1 MSQSPSPH
9 PATNSIYLGSTRNQ
23 HQELVAQSAVVLKL
37 GLLLMKSGASAYRVK
52 ASMSRLAKA
61 VGLEE
66 HHAQVHFT
74 EISTTAYSGG
84 NFRTEIAETRIKGI
98 SAYKIDLLSD
108 FVSSLPERIDPA
120 VADATLTRI
129 EKEKPLYAPWLL
141 ALAAALACA
150 AFAFLNWGGVIECS
164 VVLLA
169 AFAGQLLRST
179 LAHKGLNHMAVWM
192 LCGLLS
198 AGIYVGVMSALIAPG
213 LIADNHLVGFISSI
227 LYLVPGFPLVTG
239 MLEIARMDF
248 ASGISRLTYVALL
261 LGSASFS
268 VWLIS
273 LVFSLPLEQAP
284 APHLDFWLL
293 LILQMLASFTAAYGF
308 AMLFSATPL
317 SCTWAGAI
325 AAIVNPGR
333 IWLIEAGWAPHL
345 AIALAVFTAGV
356 LSEVV
361 APLHS
366 RRVSRVSLAVPATV
380 TMVPGVMFY
389 MSMAHFSNGD
399 VNEALA
405 SFVQVLLIFAALGM
419 GLALSRLLMDKN
431 WLYDRDTQNL
441 AALPQGHMR

>member
-1 MSQSPSPH
+1 MNEPTP
-9 PATNSIYLGSTRNQ
+9 TNSIYLGSTPTQ
-23 HQELVAQSAVVLKL
+23 HQRLTTQSAVVLKL

-52 ASMSRLAKA
+52 ASMARLAKA
-61 VGLEE
+61 VGLDE

-74 EISTTAYSGG
+74 EISTTAYAHGH
-84 NFRTEIAETRIKGI
+84 FRTEIAETRIKGI
-98 SAYKIDLLSD
+98 SAFKIDLLGD
-108 FVSSLPERIDPA
+108 FVSSLPPRIDPA
-120 VADATLTRI
+120 VASATLTRI
-129 EKEKPLYAPWLL
+129 DREKPLYTFWLL
-141 ALAAALACA
+141 ALASGLACA
-150 AFAFLNWGGVIECS
+150 AFAFLNGGGILECS

-179 LAHKGLNHMAVWM
+179 LTQRGINHMMVWM

-198 AGIYVGVMSALIAPG
+198 TGLYVGAMNTLIAPG

-227 LYLVPGFPLVTG
+227 LYLIPGFPLVTG

-248 ASGISRLTYVALL
+248 SSGLPRLTYVALL

-268 VWLIS
+268 VWL
-273 LVFSLPLEQAP
+273 LALLFSLPLQQAP
-284 APHLDFWLL
+284 APTLAPWVLVAF
-293 LILQMLASFTAAYGF
+293 QVLASFTAAFGF
-308 AMLFSATPL
+308 AMLFMATPL
-317 SCTWAGAI
+317 SCIWAGLI
-325 AAIVNPGR
+325 AALVNPAR

-361 APLHS
+361 APLHA

-389 MSMAHFSNGD
+389 MSMAHFSNGN

-405 SFVQVLLIFAALGM
+405 SLVQVLLIFAALGM
-419 GLALSRLLMDKN
+419 GLALSRLFMDKN

>member
-1 MSQSPSPH
+1 MNE
-9 PATNSIYLGSTRNQ
+9 PAPTNSIYLGSTPTQ
-23 HQELVAQSAVVLKL
+23 HQRLTTQSAVVLKL

-52 ASMSRLAKA
+52 ASMARLAKA
-61 VGLEE
+61 VGLDE
-66 HHAQVHFT
+66 HHAQIHFT
-74 EISTTAYSGG
+74 EISTTAYANGH
-84 NFRTEIAETRIKGI
+84 FRTEIAETRIKGI
-98 SAYKIDLLSD
+98 SAFKIDLLGD
-108 FVSSLPERIDPA
+108 FVSSLPPSIDPA
-120 VADATLTRI
+120 VASATLTRI
-129 EKEKPLYAPWLL
+129 DREKPLYTFWLL
-141 ALAAALACA
+141 ALASGLACA
-150 AFAFLNWGGVIECS
+150 AFAFLNGGGLLECS

-169 AFAGQLLRST
+169 AFAGQLLRSALT
-179 LAHKGLNHMAVWM
+179 QRGINHMMVWM

-198 AGIYVGVMSALIAPG
+198 TGLYVGAMNTLIAPG

-227 LYLVPGFPLVTG
+227 LYLIPGFPLVTG

-248 ASGISRLTYVALL
+248 SSGISRLTYVALL

-293 LILQMLASFTAAYGF
+293 LLLQMLASFTAAFGF
-308 AMLFSATPL
+308 AMLFMTTPL
-317 SCTWAGAI
+317 SCTWAGLI
-325 AAIVNPGR
+325 AALVNPAR
-333 IWLIEAGWAPHL
+333 IWLVEAGWAPHL
-345 AIALAVFTAGV
+345 AIALAAFTAGV
-356 LSEVV
+356 LAELI

-405 SFVQVLLIFAALGM
+405 SFVQVLLIFTALGM

>member
-1 MSQSPSPH
+1 MNEPTP
-9 PATNSIYLGSTRNQ
+9 TNSIYLGSTRKQ
-23 HQELVAQSAVVLKL
+23 HKELVAQSAVVLKL

-52 ASMSRLAKA
+52 SSMSRLAKA

-74 EISTTAYSGG
+74 EISTTAYCDG

-108 FVSSLPERIDPA
+108 FVSSLPERIEPA
-120 VADATLTRI
+120 VANATLTRI
-129 EKEKPLYAPWLL
+129 EKEKPLYSPLLL

-150 AFAFLNWGGVIECS
+150 AFAFLNRGGVIECA

-169 AFAGQLLRST
+169 AFAGQILRST
-179 LAHKGLNHMAVWM
+179 LAHRGLNHMAVWM

-248 ASGISRLTYVALL
+248 SSGISRLTYVALL

-284 APHLDFWLL
+284 PPHLNFWLL

-317 SCTWAGAI
+317 SCAWAGVI

-333 IWLIEAGWAPHL
+333 IWLVEAGWAPHL
-345 AIALAVFTAGV
+345 AIALATFTAGV
-356 LSEVV
+356 LSEIV
-361 APLHS
+361 APLHA

-389 MSMAHFSNGD
+389 MSMAHFSNG
-399 VNEALA
+399 NISEALT